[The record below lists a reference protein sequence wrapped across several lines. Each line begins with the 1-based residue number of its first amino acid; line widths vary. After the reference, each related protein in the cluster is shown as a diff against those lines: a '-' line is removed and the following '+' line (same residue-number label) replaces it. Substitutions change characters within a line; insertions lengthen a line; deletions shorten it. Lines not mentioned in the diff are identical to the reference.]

1 VSAARNPD
9 EQLQVSRRV
18 DWRFLLS
25 SAELGRVAYVGRG
38 VEALLESLAR
48 FSASLERIEG
58 DPADRYGARFDVV
71 VAREP
76 DRAELPELCGLLE
89 PGGQLYA
96 EIVRRRSC
104 RSVAAWVRAAERVGL
119 VDVRAHWHWP
129 GFESTSEI
137 VPLDDP
143 AAVRQSDW
151 LARGKAG
158 LVRLLVRLGW
168 FERVVPSFS
177 VVGRWAPAGGAEGGI

>member
-18 DWRFLLS
+18 DWRFLL
-25 SAELGRVAYVGRG
+25 RVAYVGRG

-129 GFESTSEI
+129 GFESTSEHA
-137 VPLDDP
+137 LSR
-143 AAVRQSDW
+143 RQSDW